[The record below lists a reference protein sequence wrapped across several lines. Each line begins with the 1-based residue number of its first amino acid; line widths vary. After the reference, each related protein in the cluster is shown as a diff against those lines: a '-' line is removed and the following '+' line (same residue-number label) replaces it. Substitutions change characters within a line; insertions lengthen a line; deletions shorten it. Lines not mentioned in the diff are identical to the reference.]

1 MTITGT
7 KFTVAQRF
15 GIGANVY
22 DVSDATGTRVAYVRQ
37 KLLAIR
43 ERLEIW
49 TDDSKASVLCAV
61 QARKV
66 LELRSAYDVLDA
78 DGTQLA
84 LLQKVFGASL
94 LRSTW
99 RLSPVG
105 EAPALVVTES
115 SSSIAIVR
123 RVQGLLEIIPFVGT
137 LLAMLPIPYGFTWTN
152 EATGETFATYRRVLG
167 VRDRYELDI
176 VGDPEEQVDR
186 RAVIAMA
193 ICLDALQSR

>member
-1 MTITGT
+1 MTITGNS
-7 KFTVAQRF
+7 FSVAQRY

-22 DVSDATGTRVAYVRQ
+22 DVSDASGARVAFVRQ
-37 KLLAIR
+37 RLLAIR

-49 TDDSKASVLCAV
+49 RDPSKGQLICAV

-66 LELRSAYDVLDA
+66 LELRSAYDVLD
-78 DGTQLA
+78 GEGEQLA

-105 EAPALVVTES
+105 DAPALVVTETS
-115 SSSIAIVR
+115 AGVAIVR
-123 RVQGLLEIIPFVGT
+123 RIQGFLEVIPFVGT
-137 LLAMLPIPYGFTWTN
+137 ILALLPIPYGFTWTD
-152 EATGETFATYRRVLG
+152 EATGQVFATYRRVLG
-167 VRDRYELDI
+167 LRDRYELDI
-176 VGDPEEQVDR
+176 VGDPEERLDR
-186 RAVIAMA
+186 RAAIAMA